1 MEKPYLGFCLGCQL
15 LGEVLGGDVVKSNP
29 PEIGIMGVQMTKDYK
44 KDKLFFEFNDEI
56 KALQWHSYEVRN
68 LENNTDA
75 IILGSSSS
83 TKYQI
88 LK

>member
-1 MEKPYLGFCLGCQL
+1 
-15 LGEVLGGDVVKSNP
+15 
-29 PEIGIMGVQMTKDYK
+29 MGVQMTKDYK

-68 LENNTDA
+68 LENNTDV

-83 TKYQI
+83 TKYKILLTLFLI
-88 LK
+88 LKLYKMSEPFRYSQKIH